1 MSDVM
6 EATNSSPGT
15 EKLLETPKLALDRL
29 PVLNS
34 ILERL
39 VATCAESFRELCAVP
54 ATFFVNQLEAGNSW
68 DVLETYEDSI
78 AGVYFAPEWDA
89 QILIG
94 LDRRFIFSMINAAF
108 GGDGSMPPFETDRPF
123 TSLETRLAKTVFN
136 IAMPTFQD
144 LLQSVTPV
152 TFELEKVETKL
163 DFQLLGQ
170 TEIPVIVIQI
180 LFQVMDNGGRM
191 FMIIPRSALHPI
203 RKRLER
209 ARSFD
214 ASHIDPVWARKMQE
228 GIVGAEVT
236 LQATFKGPQLTLDDL
251 ACLHVGQIIRLNA
264 DTQSLVTFECEG
276 ERIFLCRLAQS
287 KGYFTMIVE
296 FAIDR
301 RQEFM
306 TDLIGGHGQ

>member
-1 MSDVM
+1 MS
-6 EATNSSPGT
+6 EATTSMNSHPGT

-39 VATCAESFRELCAVP
+39 VATCAESFRELCTVP

-123 TSLETRLAKTVFN
+123 TSLEIRLAKTVFN
-136 IAMPTFQD
+136 IAMPTFQE

-209 ARSFD
+209 ARAFD
-214 ASHIDPVWARKMQE
+214 ASHIDPAWARKMQE
-228 GIVGAEVT
+228 GIVGTEVT
-236 LQATFKGPQLTLDDL
+236 LSAVLNGPELTLDNL
-251 ACLHVGQIIRLNA
+251 SNLYPGQIIRLNA
-264 DTQSLVTFECEG
+264 DTQSLATLECEG
-276 ERIFLCRLAQS
+276 ERIFWGRLAQS
-287 KGYFTMIVE
+287 KGYFTMVVDS
-296 FAIDR
+296 AIDR
-301 RQEFM
+301 QHEFM
-306 TDLIGGHGQ
+306 TDLIGGSGG